1 MNARKRGGRPNRGGG
16 KFNKPKGGRGG
27 GGGSRGGGG
36 GGGRKG
42 GAHQWDDDDDDF
54 SLDFGPSRSSRPG
67 RGRSGSAGGGS
78 SAGGRDGGRG
88 RGGRDRGRDGR
99 GSGKS
104 IGKALPRSL
113 ARTSTCPKSG
123 DGVRPAVS
131 TMPLQKIFMTNE
143 NQEQLKELLRDLQ
156 THDFDEPYDE
166 SGTDYSGGEENDEDF
181 DELDHRAEGQFWAT
195 NDEPLERAESPAY
208 ELESDDERPTPEP
221 IISLFAIGK
230 LCRYGF
236 DRERSKQ
243 ALESLGGEFGATLE
257 HLLHQ
262 VFSERYGQKAVSP
275 DGLEGVPMD
284 ECLSQRQEEALA
296 LTAIYGE
303 RFSERI
309 ANAVW
314 TVTLDLS
321 FISDN
326 AAKNGGR
333 VGSRGGGGALNI
345 RDVCRFYMK
354 GQGCRFGDK
363 CKFKHQLLSTG
374 RSGAGSP
381 NLDGPSQPGF
391 SSYSPPEYE
400 LQVRF
405 PKGNRYPFQAPIV
418 AFSTTDESISA
429 AGRLSVTERL
439 FGEALAAARSSE
451 PVVYTLITVCEDE
464 TTMNELLAAG
474 HHKYSTPPPVVVV
487 PPPSLSIAKSKS
499 VRSNASGES
508 RSSSSSNITN
518 SSNHTNSRSTAPP
531 NSQRPTDLKETGEAE
546 ELDERDEEDEDE
558 AVPVENE
565 SYVNLRK
572 KMVTKHNLKID
583 NLLQENGKLC
593 REFQKKQS
601 SRRFRSML
609 EQRRKL
615 PAWQEKENI
624 LDLLD
629 RCQVLVVS
637 GMTGCGKTTQIP
649 QFILDASLSGRAEQV
664 ANIIC
669 TQPRRIS
676 AISVAQRVAQERAEC
691 LGNSVGYQIRLESV
705 RTSAT
710 RLLYCTTGVLLR
722 RLEGEA
728 DLKGV
733 THVIVDEVHERTEE
747 SDFLLLVLKDLIMQ
761 RPDLKIILMSAT
773 LNANLFS
780 EYFYDCPAV
789 HIPGRTFPVDQ
800 FFLEDAIAKSRYVI
814 EDGSPYMRS
823 GKQNLSFT
831 SERRS
836 KGEPKYMVDD
846 LGDDMWNFMSFSKKD
861 VVKDSIPDQQLSL
874 QELTIRYKDTK
885 KSVLKTISAM
895 DLDKINMDLVE
906 SLLEWIVDGKHNYPP
921 GAVLVFLPGLAEIK
935 MLYEQLKSNRMFN
948 NRGASRCVVY
958 PLHSSLSNEEQQAVF
973 SRPPEGVT
981 KIIISTNIAE
991 TSVTIDDV
999 VYVIDSGK
1007 MKEKR
1012 YDASKSMES
1021 LEDSWV
1027 SRANALQRKGRA
1039 GRVASGL
1046 CFHLFTSHCFQHQ
1059 LAEQQLP
1066 EIQRVPLEQLCLR
1079 IKILD
1084 VFAERTLESV
1094 FSRLIEPPA
1103 MGSLDAAKQ
1112 RLQDLGALTADEKL
1126 TPLGYHLACL
1136 PVDVRIGKLMLFG
1149 AIFRCLDPAL
1159 TIAAS
1164 LAFKSPFVSP
1174 WDKREEANEKKLAFA
1189 LANSDHL
1196 ALLQAYKGWCC
1207 AAKNG
1212 NRAGFLYCRENFLSW
1227 RGLQE
1232 IASLKRQFAELL
1244 SDIGFIK
1251 EGLRARIIER
1261 MCSNGTD
1268 GVVEATGPEANL
1280 NSENIRLMSAML
1292 CAALYP
1298 NVVQVRSP
1306 QGSYKMTS
1314 KGVMKMQP
1322 KANEF
1327 SFMTKSDGCV
1337 HVHPSSVNYT
1347 VRHYNS
1353 PYLVYHEKVKTSRVF
1368 IRDCSMVSVYA
1379 LVLFGGGQVNMELHK
1394 GEFVIS
1400 LDDGWIRFA
1409 AASHQV
1415 AELVKELRWELDQLL
1430 EDKIRNPSMD
1440 LCTCPRGSRI
1450 IRMIVQLI
1458 STQ

>member
-1 MNARKRGGRPNRGGG
+1 M
-16 KFNKPKGGRGG
+16 
-27 GGGSRGGGG
+27 
-36 GGGRKG
+36 
-42 GAHQWDDDDDDF
+42 
-54 SLDFGPSRSSRPG
+54 SS
-67 RGRSGSAGGGS
+67 
-78 SAGGRDGGRG
+78 
-88 RGGRDRGRDGR
+88 
-99 GSGKS
+99 
-104 IGKALPRSL
+104 
-113 ARTSTCPKSG
+113 
-123 DGVRPAVS
+123 
-131 TMPLQKIFMTNE
+131 MPLQRIFMTNE
-143 NQEQLKELLRDLQ
+143 NQEQLKELLRNLQ
-156 THDFDEPYDE
+156 SQDFDEPYDE
-166 SGTDYSGGEENDEDF
+166 SGSDYSGGEEDEVEV
-181 DELDHRAEGQFWAT
+181 DELDHREDGQFWAT
-195 NDEPLERAESPAY
+195 NDDPVERAESPAY
-208 ELESDDERPTPEP
+208 ETESDDERPTPEP

-236 DRERSKQ
+236 DRERGKQ
-243 ALESLGGEFGATLE
+243 ALESGGGEFGATLE
-257 HLLHQ
+257 QLLQQ
-262 VFSERYGQKAVSP
+262 VFSERYGQKALSP

-284 ECLSQRQEEALA
+284 ECLSQRQEESLA
-296 LTAIYGE
+296 LCAIYGE

-321 FISDN
+321 FLSDN
-326 AAKNGGR
+326 AAKNGR
-333 VGSRGGGGALNI
+333 QDGSRGGGGAVNT
-345 RDVCRFYMK
+345 RDVCRFYLR

-363 CKFKHQLLSTG
+363 CKFKHQLVSTG
-374 RSGAGSP
+374 RSGASSP
-381 NLDGPSQPGF
+381 DPNSPSQPGF
-391 SSYSPPEYE
+391 SSSSPPEYE
-400 LQVRF
+400 LEIRF

-418 AFSTTDESISA
+418 AFSTTDESVGA

-439 FGEALAAARSSE
+439 YGEALAAASSNE
-451 PVVYTLITVCEDE
+451 PVVYTLITLCEDE
-464 TTMNELLAAG
+464 TTMKRLLAVT
-474 HHKYSTPPPVVVV
+474 HHKYSTPPPVVAP
-487 PPPSLSIAKSKS
+487 PPPSFAVAKSKNL
-499 VRSNASGES
+499 RSNASEEN
-508 RSSSSSNITN
+508 RSSN
-518 SSNHTNSRSTAPP
+518 SKRTAPP
-531 NSQRPTDLKETGEAE
+531 TNQRPADLKEAEEAE
-546 ELDERDEEDEDE
+546 SPDERDEDDEDE
-558 AVPVENE
+558 AVPVESE
-565 SYVNLRK
+565 SYVSLRK
-572 KMVTKHNLKID
+572 RMVNKHNPKID
-583 NLLQENGKLC
+583 NLLKENGKLC
-593 REFQKKQS
+593 REFKKKLS
-601 SRRFRSML
+601 SGRFRSML
-609 EQRRKL
+609 EERRKL

-624 LDLLD
+624 LELLGQ
-629 RCQVLVVS
+629 CQVLVVS

-649 QFILDASLSGRAEQV
+649 QFILDSSLDGPAEQV
-664 ANIIC
+664 VNIIC

-676 AISVAQRVAQERAEC
+676 AISVAQRVAQERAES
-691 LGNSVGYQIRLESV
+691 LGHSVGYQIRLESV
-705 RTSAT
+705 RSSST

-761 RPDLKIILMSAT
+761 RPDLKVILMSAT

-780 EYFYDCPAV
+780 EYYYNCPTV

-800 FFLEDAIAKSRYVI
+800 YFLEDAIAKTHYVI

-823 GKQNLSFT
+823 GKQNQSST
-831 SERRS
+831 SGRGS
-836 KGEPKYMVDD
+836 KGDPRDMVDD
-846 LGDDMWNFMSFSKKD
+846 LGDDMWNFMSFCKKD
-861 VVKDSIPDQQLSL
+861 FVKDSIPDQQLSL
-874 QELTIRYKDTK
+874 QDLTIRYKDAK
-885 KSVLKTISAM
+885 KSVVKTMAAM

-906 SLLEWIVDGKHNYPP
+906 NLLEWIVDGKHDYPP
-921 GAVLVFLPGLAEIK
+921 GAVLVFMPGLAEIK
-935 MLYEQLKSNRMFN
+935 MLYEQLRSNRMFN
-948 NRGASRCVVY
+948 NRGAKRCEVY
-958 PLHSSLSNEEQQAVF
+958 PLHSTLSNEEQQAVF

-1012 YDASKSMES
+1012 YDATKSMES

-1039 GRVASGL
+1039 GRVASGV

-1174 WDKREEANEKKLAFA
+1174 WDHREEANEKKLAFA
-1189 LANSDHL
+1189 VASSDHL

-1212 NRAGFLYCRENFLSW
+1212 NQAGYLYCRENFLSW

-1251 EGLRARIIER
+1251 EGLRARVIER
-1261 MCSNGTD
+1261 MCSKGTD
-1268 GVVEATGPEANL
+1268 GVLEATGPEANL
-1280 NSENIRLMSAML
+1280 NSDNIKLMSAML

-1298 NVVQVRSP
+1298 NVVQVRAP
-1306 QGSYKMTS
+1306 QGNYKMTS
-1314 KGVMKMQP
+1314 KGAMKMQP
-1322 KANEF
+1322 KANELR
-1327 SFMTKSDGCV
+1327 FMTKNDGCV

-1368 IRDCSMVSVYA
+1368 IRDCSMVSVYP
-1379 LVLFGGGQVNMELHK
+1379 LVLFGGGQVNVELHK

-1440 LCTCPRGSRI
+1440 LCSCPRGSRI
-1450 IRMIVQLI
+1450 IHMIVHLI

>member
-1 MNARKRGGRPNRGGG
+1 MNAKRRGGKPNRGGG
-16 KFNKPKGGRGG
+16 RFNKPRGG
-27 GGGSRGGGG
+27 GGGGGG

-42 GAHQWDDDDDDF
+42 GAGQWDDGDDF
-54 SLDFGPSRSSRPG
+54 SLDFGPSHSSRYKFTSDEG
-67 RGRSGSAGGGS
+67 M
-78 SAGGRDGGRG
+78 
-88 RGGRDRGRDGR
+88 
-99 GSGKS
+99 
-104 IGKALPRSL
+104 
-113 ARTSTCPKSG
+113 RTEVIHLYAWNG
-123 DGVRPAVS
+123 
-131 TMPLQKIFMTNE
+131 L
-143 NQEQLKELLRDLQ
+143 
-156 THDFDEPYDE
+156 
-166 SGTDYSGGEENDEDF
+166 
-181 DELDHRAEGQFWAT
+181 
-195 NDEPLERAESPAY
+195 
-208 ELESDDERPTPEP
+208 
-221 IISLFAIGK
+221 
-230 LCRYGF
+230 YGF
-236 DRERSKQ
+236 DRERSKL
-243 ALESLGGEFGATLE
+243 ALESSGGEFGASLE
-257 HLLHQ
+257 QLLHQ
-262 VFSERYGQKAVSP
+262 VFSERYDQKAVSP

-296 LTAIYGE
+296 LAAIYGE

-314 TVTLDLS
+314 TVSLDVPFL
-321 FISDN
+321 SDN
-326 AAKNGGR
+326 SGKNGAE
-333 VGSRGGGGALNI
+333 VGSRNGRGGVNI
-345 RDVCRFYMK
+345 RDVCRFYLK

-363 CKFKHQLLSTG
+363 CRFKHQLPSKG
-374 RSGAGSP
+374 RSGADSP
-381 NLDGPSQPGF
+381 DLKGPSQSGF
-391 SSYSPPEYE
+391 SSYSPPKYE
-400 LQVRF
+400 LEIRF

-418 AFSTTDESISA
+418 AFSTNDESVGA

-439 FGEALAAARSSE
+439 FGEALAAAKSSE
-451 PVVYTLITVCEDE
+451 PVVYTLITLCEDE
-464 TTMNELLAAG
+464 ATMKELLG
-474 HHKYSTPPPVVVV
+474 ISHHKYSTPPSVVVA
-487 PPPSLSIAKSKS
+487 PPPSLAVTKNPVI
-499 VRSNASGES
+499 V
-508 RSSSSSNITN
+508 
-518 SSNHTNSRSTAPP
+518 
-531 NSQRPTDLKETGEAE
+531 SQKCEAE
-546 ELDERDEEDEDE
+546 ELEEREEDEEDE
-558 AVPVENE
+558 VPVESE

-572 KMVTKHNLKID
+572 KMVNKHNLKIG

-593 REFQKKQS
+593 QEFLKKKL

-609 EQRRKL
+609 EQRKNL
-615 PAWQEKENI
+615 PAWQERENI
-624 LDLLD
+624 LDLLED
-629 RCQVLVVS
+629 CQVLVVS

-649 QFILDASLSGRAEQV
+649 QFILDASLSGPANQV

-676 AISVAQRVAQERAEC
+676 AISVAQRVAQERAER

-705 RTSAT
+705 RSSAT

-747 SDFLLLVLKDLIMQ
+747 SDFLLLVLKDLIVQ

-780 EYFYDCPAV
+780 EYFYNCPSI

-800 FFLEDAIAKSRYVI
+800 FFLEDAIAKTGYVI

-823 GKQNLSFT
+823 GKQNLSST
-831 SERRS
+831 GGRIS
-836 KGEPKYMVDD
+836 KGEPRDMVDD
-846 LGDDMWNFMSFSKKD
+846 LGDDVWNFMSFCKKD
-861 VVKDSIPDQQLSL
+861 FVKDSIPDQQLSF
-874 QELTIRYKDTK
+874 QDLTVRYKDTK
-885 KSVLKTISAM
+885 KSVLKTIAAM

-906 SLLEWIVDGKHNYPP
+906 GILEWIVDGKHSYPP

-935 MLYEQLKSNRMFN
+935 MLYEQLQSNRMFN
-948 NRGASRCVVY
+948 NRGATRCVVY
-958 PLHSSLSNEEQQAVF
+958 PLHSTLSNEEQQAVF
-973 SRPPEGVT
+973 SRPPDGVT

-1039 GRVASGL
+1039 GRVASGV

-1079 IKILD
+1079 IKVLD
-1084 VFAERTLESV
+1084 VFAKQTLESV

-1103 MGSLDAAKQ
+1103 MESLDAAKQ
-1112 RLQDLGALTADEKL
+1112 RLQDLGALTADEML

-1196 ALLQAYKGWCC
+1196 ALLQAYKGWC
-1207 AAKNG
+1207 AAKTSH
-1212 NRAGFLYCRENFLSW
+1212 RAGFLYCRDNFLSW

-1261 MCSNGTD
+1261 MCSTGTD
-1268 GVVEATGPEANL
+1268 GVLEATGPEANL

-1306 QGSYKMTS
+1306 QGNYKMTS
-1314 KGVMKMQP
+1314 KGAMKMQP
-1322 KANEF
+1322 KANELR
-1327 SFMTKSDGCV
+1327 FMTKNDGCV
-1337 HVHPSSVNYT
+1337 HVHPSSVNYM
-1347 VRHYNS
+1347 VRHYSS

-1368 IRDCSMVSVYA
+1368 IRDCSMVSVYP
-1379 LVLFGGGQVNMELHK
+1379 LVLFGGGQVNVELHK

-1440 LCTCPRGSRI
+1440 LCSCPRGSRI
-1450 IRMIVQLI
+1450 IHMIVHLI

>member
-1 MNARKRGGRPNRGGG
+1 MNARRRGGKPNRGGG
-16 KFNKPKGGRGG
+16 RFNKP
-27 GGGSRGGGG
+27 RGGGG
-36 GGGRKG
+36 GGGSRKG
-42 GAHQWDDDDDDF
+42 GAGLWDGDDDDF
-54 SLDFGPSRSSRPG
+54 SLEVGPSRSSKPG
-67 RGRSGSAGGGS
+67 K
-78 SAGGRDGGRG
+78 
-88 RGGRDRGRDGR
+88 GR
-99 GSGKS
+99 GSGRDRERGRGDRDRERHHRDVGTS
-104 IGKALPRSL
+104 SGKPLPRSL
-113 ARTSTCPKSG
+113 VRTRPSAKSG
-123 DGVRPAVS
+123 DGIRPEVN

-156 THDFDEPYDE
+156 TQDIDEPYDE
-166 SGTDYSGGEENDEDF
+166 SASDFSGGEEDEEEY
-181 DELDHRAEGQFWAT
+181 DELDHREEGQFWAT
-195 NDEPLERAESPAY
+195 NDEPVERAESPADGPD
-208 ELESDDERPTPEP
+208 SDDERPPPEP
-221 IISLFAIGK
+221 VISLFAIGK

-236 DRERSKQ
+236 DRERIKQ
-243 ALESLGGEFGATLE
+243 ALESGGGEFGATLE
-257 HLLHQ
+257 QLLHHL
-262 VFSERYGQKAVSP
+262 FTERYGHKAVSP

-284 ECLSQRQEEALA
+284 ECMNQRQEEALA

-314 TVTLDLS
+314 TITLDLS
-321 FISDN
+321 FLSNSASKDRG
-326 AAKNGGR
+326 ATGGQNWGR
-333 VGSRGGGGALNI
+333 DNI
-345 RDVCRFYMK
+345 RDVCKFYLK

-363 CKFKHQLLSTG
+363 CKFSHQLPRKG

-381 NLDGPSQPGF
+381 DLKGPSQPGF

-400 LQVRF
+400 LEIRF
-405 PKGNRYPFQAPIV
+405 PKGNRYPFQAPVV
-418 AFSTTDESISA
+418 AFSTNDESVGA
-429 AGRLSVTERL
+429 AGRLTVTERL
-439 FGEALAAARSSE
+439 FGEALTAAKSSE
-451 PVVYTLITVCEDE
+451 PVVYTLITMCEDE
-464 TTMNELLAAG
+464 ATIKELLATS
-474 HHKYSTPPPVVVV
+474 HHKYSTPPPVVVL
-487 PPPSLSIAKSKS
+487 PPPSLSTARSKS
-499 VRSNASGES
+499 VRSNALEES
-508 RSSSSSNITN
+508 RT
-518 SSNHTNSRSTAPP
+518 SSNHTNSRRVPPP
-531 NSQRPTDLKETGEAE
+531 NSQRPIYLKESSEAE
-546 ELDERDEEDEDE
+546 EVNEKDEEEEDE
-558 AVPVENE
+558 AVPVESE
-565 SYVNLRK
+565 SYVSLRK
-572 KMVTKHNLKID
+572 KMVNKHNLKID

-593 REFQKKQS
+593 RDFEKKQS

-609 EQRRKL
+609 EQRKNL

-624 LDLLD
+624 LDQLD
-629 RCQVLVVS
+629 QCQVLVVS

-649 QFILDASLSGRAEQV
+649 QFILDASLGGPAKHV

-676 AISVAQRVAQERAEC
+676 AISVAQRVAQERGEH

-728 DLKGV
+728 DLKGI

-747 SDFLLLVLKDLIMQ
+747 SDFLLLVLKDLIVQ

-780 EYFYDCPAV
+780 EYFYNCPTV

-800 FFLEDAIAKSRYVI
+800 FFLEDAIAKSGYVI
-814 EDGSPYMRS
+814 EAGSPYTRS
-823 GKQNLSFT
+823 GKQNSSST
-831 SERRS
+831 SGRRS
-836 KGEPKYMVDD
+836 KGEPRDMVDD
-846 LGDDMWNFMSFSKKD
+846 LDDDMWNFMSFCKKD
-861 VVKDSIPDQQLSL
+861 FVKDSIPDQQLSL
-874 QELTIRYKDTK
+874 QDLTVRYKDTK
-885 KSVLKTISAM
+885 KSVLKTIAAM

-906 SLLEWIVDGKHNYPP
+906 SLLEWIVERKHNYPP

-935 MLYEQLKSNRMFN
+935 MLYEQLQSNRMFN
-948 NRGASRCVVY
+948 NRGKIRCVVY
-958 PLHSSLSNEEQQAVF
+958 PLHSTLSNEEQQAVF
-973 SRPPEGVT
+973 TRPPEGVT

-1039 GRVASGL
+1039 GRVASGV

-1084 VFAERTLESV
+1084 VFAEQTLESV

-1103 MGSLDAAKQ
+1103 AGSLDAAKQ

-1189 LANSDHL
+1189 VANSDHL
-1196 ALLQAYKGWCC
+1196 ALLQAYRGWGT

-1212 NRAGFLYCRENFLSW
+1212 NKAGFLYCRENFLSW

-1261 MCSNGTD
+1261 MCSKGTD
-1268 GVVEATGPEANL
+1268 GVLEATGPEANL

-1298 NVVQVRSP
+1298 NVVQVRAP
-1306 QGSYKMTS
+1306 QASYKMTS
-1314 KGVMKMQP
+1314 KGVVKMQP

-1327 SFMTKSDGCV
+1327 RFMTKNDGCV
-1337 HVHPSSVNYT
+1337 NVHPSSVNYT
-1347 VRHYNS
+1347 VRHYDS

-1368 IRDCSMVSVYA
+1368 IRDCSMVSVYP
-1379 LVLFGGGQVNMELHK
+1379 LVLFGGGQVNVELHK
-1394 GEFVIS
+1394 GEFVVS

-1409 AASHQV
+1409 ATSHQV

-1430 EDKIRNPSMD
+1430 EDKIKNPSID
-1440 LCTCPRGSRI
+1440 LCSCPRGSRI
-1450 IRMIVQLI
+1450 IHMIVHLI

>member
-1 MNARKRGGRPNRGGG
+1 M
-16 KFNKPKGGRGG
+16 
-27 GGGSRGGGG
+27 
-36 GGGRKG
+36 
-42 GAHQWDDDDDDF
+42 
-54 SLDFGPSRSSRPG
+54 
-67 RGRSGSAGGGS
+67 
-78 SAGGRDGGRG
+78 
-88 RGGRDRGRDGR
+88 
-99 GSGKS
+99 
-104 IGKALPRSL
+104 
-113 ARTSTCPKSG
+113 SG
-123 DGVRPAVS
+123 DSIRPEMS
-131 TMPLQKIFMTNE
+131 TMPLQRIFMTNE
-143 NQEQLKELLRDLQ
+143 NQEQLKELLRNLQ
-156 THDFDEPYDE
+156 NQDFDEPYDV
-166 SGTDYSGGEENDEDF
+166 SGSDYSGGEEDEEEF
-181 DELDHRAEGQFWAT
+181 DELDHRDEGQFWAT
-195 NDEPLERAESPAY
+195 NDEPVERAESPAY
-208 ELESDDERPTPEP
+208 ETESDNDRPTPEP
-221 IISLFAIGK
+221 VISLFAIGK

-243 ALESLGGEFGATLE
+243 ALKSVGGEFGATLE
-257 HLLHQ
+257 QLLHQ
-262 VFSERYGQKAVSP
+262 VFRERYGQKAISP

-303 RFSERI
+303 RFGERI
-309 ANAVW
+309 ANTVW

-321 FISDN
+321 FLSDM
-326 AAKNGGR
+326 AAKNGR
-333 VGSRGGGGALNI
+333 QVGSRGGGGAVNI
-345 RDVCRFYMK
+345 RDVCRFYLK

-363 CKFKHQLLSTG
+363 CKFKHHLPTKV

-381 NLDGPSQPGF
+381 DLEGPSQPGF
-391 SSYSPPEYE
+391 SSYSSPEYE
-400 LQVRF
+400 LEVRF

-418 AFSTTDESISA
+418 AFSTNDESFGA
-429 AGRLSVTERL
+429 AGRISLTERL
-439 FGEALAAARSSE
+439 FGEALAAAKSNE
-451 PVVYTLITVCEDE
+451 PVVYTLITLCEDKS
-464 TTMNELLAAG
+464 TVKELLAVS
-474 HHKYSTPPPVVVV
+474 HHKYSTPPPVLAP
-487 PPPSLSIAKSKS
+487 PPPSLAEAKS
-499 VRSNASGES
+499 VRNNASEEC
-508 RSSSSSNITN
+508 RSSSTN
-518 SSNHTNSRSTAPP
+518 SSNHTISRRAAPST
-531 NSQRPTDLKETGEAE
+531 NQRPVDLKETEEAE
-546 ELDERDEEDEDE
+546 ELDEREDDDESESI
-558 AVPVENE
+558 PVETE

-572 KMVTKHNLKID
+572 RMVTKHNLKID
-583 NLLQENGKLC
+583 NLLKENGKLC
-593 REFQKKQS
+593 REFKKKQS
-601 SRRFRSML
+601 SGRFRSML
-609 EQRRKL
+609 EQRKKL
-615 PAWQEKENI
+615 PAWQERENI

-629 RCQVLVVS
+629 QCQVLVVS

-649 QFILDASLSGRAEQV
+649 QFILDASLNGPAEQV
-664 ANIIC
+664 VNIIC

-691 LGNSVGYQIRLESV
+691 LGNSVGYQIRLKSV

-710 RLLYCTTGVLLR
+710 RLLYCTMGVLLR

-728 DLKGV
+728 DLKGI

-773 LNANLFS
+773 LNAKLFS
-780 EYFYDCPAV
+780 EYFYDCPTV

-800 FFLEDAIAKSRYVI
+800 FFLEDAIDRTRYVI

-823 GKQNLSFT
+823 GKQNLSST
-831 SERRS
+831 SGRGREQRD
-836 KGEPKYMVDD
+836 MVDD
-846 LGDDMWNFMSFSKKD
+846 LGDDMWNFMSLCKKD
-861 VVKDSIPDQQLSL
+861 FVKDSIPDQQLSL
-874 QELTIRYKDTK
+874 QDLTVRYKDTK
-885 KSVLKTISAM
+885 KSVLKTIAAM

-906 SLLEWIVDGKHNYPP
+906 TLLEWIVDGKHNYPP

-948 NRGASRCVVY
+948 NRGANRCEVY

-1012 YDASKSMES
+1012 YDATKSMES

-1039 GRVASGL
+1039 GRVASGV

-1084 VFAERTLESV
+1084 VFADRMLDSV

-1103 MGSLDAAKQ
+1103 MGSLDAAKK
-1112 RLQDLGALTADEKL
+1112 RLRDLGALTADEKL

-1189 LANSDHL
+1189 LASSDHL

-1212 NRAGFLYCRENFLSW
+1212 HQAGFRYCRENFLSW

-1251 EGLRARIIER
+1251 EGLRARVIER
-1261 MCSNGTD
+1261 MSSKGTD

-1298 NVVQVRSP
+1298 NVVQVRAP
-1306 QGSYKMTS
+1306 QGNYKMTS
-1314 KGVMKMQP
+1314 KGAMKMQP
-1322 KANEF
+1322 KANELR
-1327 SFMTKSDGCV
+1327 FMTKDDGCV

-1347 VRHYNS
+1347 VRHYTS
-1353 PYLVYHEKVKTSRVF
+1353 PYLVYHEKVKTSRIF
-1368 IRDCSMVSVYA
+1368 IRDCSMVSVYP

-1394 GEFVIS
+1394 GEFIIS

-1430 EDKIRNPSMD
+1430 EDKIRSPSMD

-1450 IRMIVQLI
+1450 IHMIVQLI

>member
-1 MNARKRGGRPNRGGG
+1 MTTDSIRPEM
-16 KFNKPKGGRGG
+16 
-27 GGGSRGGGG
+27 
-36 GGGRKG
+36 
-42 GAHQWDDDDDDF
+42 
-54 SLDFGPSRSSRPG
+54 
-67 RGRSGSAGGGS
+67 
-78 SAGGRDGGRG
+78 
-88 RGGRDRGRDGR
+88 
-99 GSGKS
+99 
-104 IGKALPRSL
+104 
-113 ARTSTCPKSG
+113 
-123 DGVRPAVS
+123 S
-131 TMPLQKIFMTNE
+131 TMPLQRLFMTNE
-143 NQEQLKELLRDLQ
+143 NQEQLKELLLNLQ
-156 THDFDEPYDE
+156 GQGFDEPYDE
-166 SGTDYSGGEENDEDF
+166 SGSDYSGDEEDEEEF
-181 DELDHRAEGQFWAT
+181 DELDPRAEGQFWAT
-195 NDEPLERAESPAY
+195 NDEPVERAESPAY
-208 ELESDDERPTPEP
+208 ETESDDERPTPEP
-221 IISLFAIGK
+221 VISLFAIGK

-236 DRERSKQ
+236 DRERGKK
-243 ALESLGGEFGATLE
+243 ALESSGGEFGATLE
-257 HLLHQ
+257 QLLCQ
-262 VFSERYGQKAVSP
+262 IFSERYGQKSVFP
-275 DGLEGVPMD
+275 DGLEAVPMD

-296 LTAIYGE
+296 LAAIYGE
-303 RFSERI
+303 RFNERI
-309 ANAVW
+309 ANSVW

-321 FISDN
+321 FLSDIT
-326 AAKNGGR
+326 AKNDRR
-333 VGSRGGGGALNI
+333 VQSQAGAVSI
-345 RDVCRFYMK
+345 RDVCRFFLK

-363 CKFKHQLLSTG
+363 CKFKHQLPTKA

-381 NLDGPSQPGF
+381 DLDGPSQPGF

-400 LQVRF
+400 LEVRF

-418 AFSTTDESISA
+418 AFSTTDESFKA
-429 AGRLSVTERL
+429 PGRLSVTERL
-439 FGEALAAARSSE
+439 FGEALAAAKSSE
-451 PVVYTLITVCEDE
+451 PVVYTLITICEDE
-464 TTMNELLAAG
+464 VDMKELLAVG
-474 HHKYSTPPPVVVV
+474 HHKYSTPPPVVVL
-487 PPPSLSIAKSKS
+487 PPPPTLPVAKSTIP
-499 VRSNASGES
+499 RSNASEES
-508 RSSSSSNITN
+508 RSIGTNNGNYTSNRRMAQPAN
-518 SSNHTNSRSTAPP
+518 R
-531 NSQRPTDLKETGEAE
+531 RPIDLKETRLVE
-546 ELDERDEEDEDE
+546 ELDEEDGDDNDKD
-558 AVPVENE
+558 VPVESE

-572 KMVTKHNLKID
+572 KLGNRHNPNID
-583 NLLQENGKLC
+583 NLLKENGKLC
-593 REFQKKQS
+593 REFKKKES
-601 SRRFRSML
+601 SGRFRSML

-615 PAWQEKENI
+615 PAWNEKENI

-629 RCQVLVVS
+629 QCQVLVVS

-649 QFILDASLSGRAEQV
+649 QFILDASLGGPADEV
-664 ANIIC
+664 VNIIC

-676 AISVAQRVAQERAEC
+676 AISVAQRVAQERAEN

-705 RTSAT
+705 RSSAT

-722 RLEGEA
+722 RLESEA
-728 DLKGV
+728 DLKGI

-747 SDFLLLVLKDLIMQ
+747 SDFLLLVLKDLILQ
-761 RPDLKIILMSAT
+761 RPDMKIILMSAT

-780 EYFYDCPAV
+780 EYFYNCPTV

-800 FFLEDAIAKSRYVI
+800 FFLEDAIAKTRYVI

-823 GKQNLSFT
+823 GKQNSSST
-831 SERRS
+831 GGRGNKSDPRD
-836 KGEPKYMVDD
+836 MVDD
-846 LGDDMWNFMSFSKKD
+846 LADDMWNFMSFCQKNF
-861 VVKDSIPDQQLSL
+861 VKDSIPDQQLSL

-885 KSVLKTISAM
+885 KSVLKTIAAM

-906 SLLEWIVDGKHNYPP
+906 SVLEWIVDGKHNYPP

-935 MLYEQLKSNRMFN
+935 MLYEQLMSNRIFN
-948 NRGASRCVVY
+948 NRGASRCAVY
-958 PLHSSLSNEEQQAVF
+958 PLHSTLSNEEQQAVF

-1012 YDASKSMES
+1012 YDATKSMES
-1021 LEDSWV
+1021 LEDTWV
-1027 SRANALQRKGRA
+1027 SRANALQRRGRA
-1039 GRVASGL
+1039 GRVASGI

-1059 LAEQQLP
+1059 LSEQQLP

-1084 VFAERTLESV
+1084 LFAERMLESV

-1103 MGSLDAAKQ
+1103 MESLDAAKQ

-1174 WDKREEANEKKLAFA
+1174 WDKREEANEKKQAFA
-1189 LANSDHL
+1189 LASSDHL

-1212 NRAGFLYCRENFLSW
+1212 HQAGFLYCRENFLSG
-1227 RGLQE
+1227 RVLQE

-1251 EGLRARIIER
+1251 EGLRARVIER
-1261 MCSNGTD
+1261 KSSKGTD
-1268 GVVEATGPEANL
+1268 GVLEATGPEANL
-1280 NSENIRLMSAML
+1280 NSDNIRLMSAML

-1298 NVVQVRSP
+1298 NVVQVRAP
-1306 QGSYKMTS
+1306 QGNYKMTS
-1314 KGVMKMQP
+1314 KGAMKMQP
-1322 KANEF
+1322 KANELR
-1327 SFMTKSDGCV
+1327 FMTKDDGCV
-1337 HVHPSSVNYT
+1337 HVHPSSVNYS

-1353 PYLVYHEKVKTSRVF
+1353 PYLVYHEKVKTSRIF
-1368 IRDCSMVSVYA
+1368 IRDCSMVSVYP
-1379 LVLFGGGQVNMELHK
+1379 LVLFGGGQVNVELHK
-1394 GEFVIS
+1394 GEFIVS

-1430 EDKIRNPSMD
+1430 EDKIRNPSID
-1440 LCTCPRGSRI
+1440 LCSCPRGSRI
-1450 IRMIVQLI
+1450 IHMIVQLV

>member
-1 MNARKRGGRPNRGGG
+1 SLCLLGFASRPSRG
-16 KFNKPKGGRGG
+16 
-27 GGGSRGGGG
+27 RGGGG
-36 GGGRKG
+36 GGG
-42 GAHQWDDDDDDF
+42 
-54 SLDFGPSRSSRPG
+54 G
-67 RGRSGSAGGGS
+67 RAGGGGRGGGVGRG
-78 SAGGRDGGRG
+78 GGRDGGRG
-88 RGGRDRGRDGR
+88 RGGGRDRGRDVGGDWK
-99 GSGKS
+99 GS
-104 IGKALPRSL
+104 GKALPRSL
-113 ARTSTCPKSG
+113 ARTRTCPKSA
-123 DGVRPAVS
+123 DSIRPEVS
-131 TMPLQKIFMTNE
+131 TMPLQRIFMTNE

-156 THDFDEPYDE
+156 SQDLDEPYE
-166 SGTDYSGGEENDEDF
+166 
-181 DELDHRAEGQFWAT
+181 
-195 NDEPLERAESPAY
+195 
-208 ELESDDERPTPEP
+208 
-221 IISLFAIGK
+221 
-230 LCRYGF
+230 YGF

-243 ALESLGGEFGATLE
+243 ALESGGGEFGATLE
-257 HLLHQ
+257 QLLHQ
-262 VFSERYGQKAVSP
+262 IFSERYGQKAVSP

-303 RFSERI
+303 RFNERI

-321 FISDN
+321 FIKDN
-326 AAKNGGR
+326 AARNGR
-333 VGSRGGGGALNI
+333 PAGSRGGEGAVNI
-345 RDVCRFYMK
+345 RDVCRFFLK
-354 GQGCRFGDK
+354 GQGCRFGAK
-363 CKFKHQLLSTG
+363 CKFKHQLPTKG
-374 RSGAGSP
+374 RSEAGSP
-381 NLDGPSQPGF
+381 DLMSQSQPGF
-391 SSYSPPEYE
+391 SSFSPPVYE
-400 LQVRF
+400 LEIRF

-418 AFSTTDESISA
+418 AFSTTDESVAA

-439 FGEALAAARSSE
+439 FGEALAAAKSSE
-451 PVVYTLITVCEDE
+451 PVVYTLITICEDE
-464 TTMNELLAAG
+464 TTMNELLAVS
-474 HHKYSTPPPVVVV
+474 HHKYSTPPPVVAV
-487 PPPSLSIAKSKS
+487 PPLSLTIAKSKS
-499 VRSNASGES
+499 VKSNASEEM
-508 RSSSSSNITN
+508 
-518 SSNHTNSRSTAPP
+518 
-531 NSQRPTDLKETGEAE
+531 KETEAAE

-558 AVPVENE
+558 AVPVESE

-572 KMVTKHNLKID
+572 KMVNKHNLKID

-615 PAWQEKENI
+615 PAWNEKENI

-649 QFILDASLSGRAEQV
+649 QFILDASLSGGAQHV

-691 LGNSVGYQIRLESV
+691 LGNSVGYQIRLETV

-728 DLKGV
+728 DLKGI

-747 SDFLLLVLKDLIMQ
+747 SDFLLLVLKDLIVQ

-780 EYFYDCPAV
+780 EYYYNCPTV

-800 FFLEDAIAKSRYVI
+800 FFLEDAIAKTRYVI

-823 GKQNLSFT
+823 GKQNSSST
-831 SERRS
+831 SGRGS
-836 KGEPKYMVDD
+836 KGDPRDMVDN
-846 LGDDMWNFMSFSKKD
+846 LGDDMWNFMSLCKKD
-861 VVKDSIPDQQLSL
+861 FVKDSIPDQQLNL
-874 QELTIRYKDTK
+874 QELTVRYKGE
-885 KSVLKTISAM
+885 SVLKTISAM

-906 SLLEWIVDGKHNYPP
+906 SLLEWIVDGKHDYPP

-935 MLYEQLKSNRMFN
+935 MLYEQLRSNRLFN
-948 NRGASRCVVY
+948 NRGATRCEVY
-958 PLHSSLSNEEQQAVF
+958 PLHSTLSNEEQQAVF
-973 SRPPEGVT
+973 SRPPDGVT

-1039 GRVASGL
+1039 GRVASGV

-1084 VFAERTLESV
+1084 VFAERMLESV

-1174 WDKREEANEKKLAFA
+1174 WDKREEANEKKLGFA

-1212 NRAGFLYCRENFLSW
+1212 NQAGFLYCRENFLSS

-1261 MCSNGTD
+1261 MCSKGTD
-1268 GVVEATGPEANL
+1268 GILEATGREANL
-1280 NSENIRLMSAML
+1280 NSDNIRLMSAML

-1298 NVVQVRSP
+1298 NVVQVRAP
-1306 QGSYKMTS
+1306 QGNYKMTS
-1314 KGVMKMQP
+1314 KGAMKMQP
-1322 KANEF
+1322 KANELR
-1327 SFMTKSDGCV
+1327 FMTKNDGCV

-1368 IRDCSMVSVYA
+1368 IRDCSMVSVYP

-1440 LCTCPRGSRI
+1440 LCSCPRGSRI
-1450 IRMIVQLI
+1450 IHMIVHLI